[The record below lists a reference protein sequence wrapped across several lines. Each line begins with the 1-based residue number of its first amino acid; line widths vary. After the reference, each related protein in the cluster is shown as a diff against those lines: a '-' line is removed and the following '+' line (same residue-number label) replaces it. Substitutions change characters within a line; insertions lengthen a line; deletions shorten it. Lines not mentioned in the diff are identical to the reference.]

1 MSKIGQA
8 PLVPVA
14 LHSRPV
20 MGRAESM
27 RGGERIRRHRHDVA
41 QLVYAASGVMTVTTQ
56 DGSWVVPPLR
66 AVWVPPFVEH
76 AIRMTGDVEM
86 RTVYLARS
94 RAASLPRAC
103 CVVQVT
109 PLLRELLLRAV
120 AFRPGYPKQGP
131 EARAAAVLVDEIR
144 GAALAPL
151 HLPFPSDPRALRV
164 VRPLLADPG
173 DARSLAA
180 WSKPAG
186 ASTRTLARVF
196 RRETG
201 LGFRAW
207 RQQLRLLRA
216 LERLASGEA
225 VTQVALE
232 LGYESPSAFIAMFRK
247 ALGVTPSRYFSL
259 PGAAKA
265 ATTPKSQAASAGL
278 RRGEKSTR

>member
-1 MSKIGQA
+1 
-8 PLVPVA
+8 
-14 LHSRPV
+14 
-20 MGRAESM
+20 M
-27 RGGERIRRHRHDVA
+27 RGGERIPRHRHGVG
-41 QLVYAASGVMTVTTQ
+41 QLVYAASGVMTVRTR

-76 AIRMTGDVEM
+76 AIRTTGDVEM
-86 RTVYLARS
+86 RTVYLS
-94 RAASLPRAC
+94 RALAATLPRAC

-109 PLLRELLLRAV
+109 PLLRELLLRAT
-120 AFRPGYPKQGP
+120 AFRPAYPRQGP

-144 GAALAPL
+144 GATVAPL

-164 VRPLLADPG
+164 ARALIASPG
-173 DARSLAA
+173 DARPLAG

-186 ASTRTLARVF
+186 ASERTLARLF

-216 LERLASGEA
+216 LERIASGEA
-225 VTQVALE
+225 VTQLALE

-247 ALGVTPSRYFSL
+247 SLGTSPTRYFRK
-259 PGAAKA
+259 G
-265 ATTPKSQAASAGL
+265 TDL
-278 RRGEKSTR
+278 RI